1 MPDLEDKIAKH
12 IIDFFGITASE
23 AGKFAREAAFLS
35 QEDRDF
41 LLDNGH
47 IAQPD
52 RAPAF

>member
-12 IIDFFGITASE
+12 LVDFFGISPSE
-23 AGKFAREAAFLS
+23 AGKFAREAALMS

-47 IAQPD
+47 IAQSD